1 MHFKFILCQI
11 NDINDILRYVSSP
24 MYIYFS
30 SEKVNKFDIY
40 QFCTNSPSCTFE
52 MEHCEYLWSPD

>member
-1 MHFKFILCQI
+1 MTNNNLIVMHFKFILCQI

-40 QFCTNSPSCTFE
+40 
-52 MEHCEYLWSPD
+52 